1 MKDNITLLDKAY
13 ENLSAAKIL
22 LRQNS
27 GDDLY
32 CNIVAYLLQQAIEL
46 SIKYQFEQE
55 GIKYPHEHDIT
66 ILLQWG
72 RKHGISAYVTGYIED
87 FSDMISNWESKTR
100 YITNYL
106 VELCRIQKALPEIEK
121 SLDMCKEN
129 CKPFIGRDEQ
139 EEDFER

>member
-72 RKHGISAYVTGYIED
+72 RKHGISAYVTDYIED

-100 YITNYL
+100 YVTNYL
-106 VELCRIQKALPEIEK
+106 VELRRIQKVLPEIEK